1 MRQLDLGLNEALK
14 KIGRKR
20 ASLVALGLAMI
31 TLAGCRQDMHNQPK
45 FKPLRESDFY
55 ADKRS
60 ARPIIE
66 GTVARN
72 QLDED
77 SYYYTGKIGNKYA
90 TEFPFPVTEQVLR
103 RGQAR
108 FNIYCSPCHSEIGDG
123 NGMIVARGFKK
134 PPSYHT
140 DRLRNAP
147 VGHFFDV
154 ITNGFGAMGDYSAQ
168 VSVQDRWA
176 IIAYIRALQLSQNA
190 TRADVPAGTQISNQP
205 PNINI
210 PETPPASNPEATQG
224 EGVAGHQQGV
234 PK

>member
-1 MRQLDLGLNEALK
+1 LK
-14 KIGRKR
+14 KSGQKR
-20 ASLVALGLAMI
+20 ASLIALGLAMVA
-31 TLAGCRQDMHNQPK
+31 LAGCRQDMQNQPK
-45 FKPLRESDFY
+45 FKPLRQSDFY

-60 ARPIIE
+60 ERTIIE
-66 GTVARN
+66 GTVARG
-72 QLDED
+72 QLDAD

-103 RGQAR
+103 RGQER

-140 DRLRNAP
+140 DRLRDAP

-176 IIAYIRALQLSQNA
+176 IIAYIRALQLSQHA
-190 TRADVPAGTQISNQP
+190 TPADVPAGTQISNQP
-205 PNINI
+205 PDVNI
-210 PETPPASNPEATQG
+210 PGRIPASNPEAQQG
-224 EGVAGHQQGV
+224 EGVAGHQGVV